1 MKSSSSRLR
10 CERQFFILS
19 EYIGMSG
26 PFVLVVGEQDFVF
39 RTFDL
44 VPEFVVKAVSGAS
57 CEAGMAD

>member
-1 MKSSSSRLR
+1 
-10 CERQFFILS
+10 
-19 EYIGMSG
+19 MSG